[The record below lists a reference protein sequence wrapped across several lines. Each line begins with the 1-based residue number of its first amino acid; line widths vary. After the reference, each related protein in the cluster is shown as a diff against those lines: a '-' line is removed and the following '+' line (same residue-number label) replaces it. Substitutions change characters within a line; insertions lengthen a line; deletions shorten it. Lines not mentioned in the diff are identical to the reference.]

1 MKRILIAEDEKMIR
15 YGIRVMIE
23 GSGIPYREI
32 IECKNG
38 KEAIGYLKTNRV
50 DLVITDIR
58 MPFMDGVELVFWM
71 QEHLEKEA
79 IPLIVAISG
88 YSDFEYARSM
98 LKAGAINYLLKPID
112 REELANSLW
121 QAETML
127 RSRNVLQSDEPEE
140 SKENMTYVNK
150 KKMEDA
156 IDYVR
161 KNYKKHIDMAEV
173 SNHVSMN
180 YTMFSSVFCK
190 YTGMNFTVYL
200 RKVRID
206 KAKKLLHNTDMK
218 VKEICQEVGSDD
230 MAHFTR
236 LFKEETGK
244 TPNAYRKEI

>member
-1 MKRILIAEDEKMIR
+1 MKRILVVEDEKIIR
-15 YGIRVMIE
+15 YGIHVMIE
-23 GSGIPYREI
+23 GSGIQYREI

-38 KEAIGYLKTNRV
+38 KEAVGYLETNKV
-50 DLVITDIR
+50 DLVLTDIR

-71 QEHLEKEA
+71 QEHLEKETM
-79 IPLIVAISG
+79 PLIIAISG

-112 REELANSLW
+112 RKELADALW
-121 QAETML
+121 QAEVIL
-127 RSRNVLQSDEPEE
+127 RGRKVWQGDELEE
-140 SKENMTYVNK
+140 KKEKMTYVNK

-156 IDYVR
+156 IDYIS
-161 KNYKKHIDMAEV
+161 KNYKRHIDMAEV

-180 YTMFSSVFCK
+180 YTMFSSVFSK
-190 YTGMNFTVYL
+190 YVGMNFTVYL

-218 VKEICQEVGSDD
+218 VKEICQEVGFDD

-236 LFKEETGK
+236 LFKEETGR
-244 TPNAYRKEI
+244 TPNTYRKEL